1 MKRIIIALFLLV
13 LFAPVTF
20 AKETEINKT
29 DYLNLGWWE
38 KFNDDKLTG
47 YILSAYENNPDLKA
61 AAINTKQAEQMVKMS
76 FSRELPEI
84 TFDGRYQREFESSEQ
99 RFGDMVIPNYSQSN
113 FVLPLTMTYEFDIWG
128 KNRLKTK
135 SLKLQNDITVQD
147 EKSAYISLTSAIA
160 ANYFNLIK
168 ADNLIENQKR
178 LIELQKQIVSMEEKK
193 YNAGLCP
200 ITELL
205 VEKQALTAFES
216 ELNLMIENMDVIQN
230 RMSVLIGDREL
241 REIAHND
248 DFQIMPVPEYLDT
261 KIIENRPDFIKTEYL
276 IQKAGYDV
284 RIAKKDFLP
293 SFLVY
298 GQIGFNAYQLG
309 KIFTPDTWLSNI
321 GVMPTLDIFT
331 GGLKLSRLK
340 FKKLEYEKTMQYFE
354 KTVLTSIQELNDSLV
369 SAKISN
375 KNYTKALENYSLEEN
390 LYTLSKKKLD
400 IGAKSNLAHLKAEQA
415 LLIAKKNE
423 ISNKADCNL
432 AAINIYKASGGTDYI
447 NLQNLPKDE
456 NI

>member
-84 TFDGRYQREFESSEQ
+84 TFNGRYQREFESSEQ

-135 SLKLQNDITVQD
+135 RLKLQNDITVQD

-230 RMSVLIGDREL
+230 RMSVLSGDREL

-261 KIIENRPDFIKTEYL
+261 KIIENMPDIIKT
-276 IQKAGYDV
+276 
-284 RIAKKDFLP
+284 
-293 SFLVY
+293 
-298 GQIGFNAYQLG
+298 
-309 KIFTPDTWLSNI
+309 
-321 GVMPTLDIFT
+321 
-331 GGLKLSRLK
+331 
-340 FKKLEYEKTMQYFE
+340 
-354 KTVLTSIQELNDSLV
+354 
-369 SAKISN
+369 
-375 KNYTKALENYSLEEN
+375 
-390 LYTLSKKKLD
+390 
-400 IGAKSNLAHLKAEQA
+400 
-415 LLIAKKNE
+415 
-423 ISNKADCNL
+423 
-432 AAINIYKASGGTDYI
+432 
-447 NLQNLPKDE
+447 
-456 NI
+456 